1 MGITQ
6 SRIDSQVRKPEHDF
20 DNLLDYFNFYLF
32 PLALNFG
39 MNYDQFWNDDPELF
53 FSYLEAY
60 EMRMK
65 TQMQYDNQMAFIQGQ
80 YYLLALQQVLQFKTP
95 VKKIYP
101 KKPFDILGS
110 EQKQLTP
117 EEKQLQSEEIR
128 KLKMKELSA
137 IFKKNR
143 R

>member
-6 SRIDSQVRKPEHDF
+6 SRNDSQVGKPEHDF

-39 MNYDQFWNDDPELF
+39 MTYDQFWNDEPELF
-53 FSYLEAY
+53 LSYLEAY

-65 TQMQYDNQMAFIQGQ
+65 SQMQYDNQMAFIQGQ
-80 YYLLALQQVLQFKTP
+80 YNLLALQQVLQFSKP
-95 VKKIYP
+95 IKKIYP

-110 EQKQLTP
+110 EQKHLTP
-117 EEKQLQSEEIR
+117 EEKQMQFEETR
-128 KLKMKELSA
+128 KMKMKELSTM
-137 IFKKNR
+137 FKNR